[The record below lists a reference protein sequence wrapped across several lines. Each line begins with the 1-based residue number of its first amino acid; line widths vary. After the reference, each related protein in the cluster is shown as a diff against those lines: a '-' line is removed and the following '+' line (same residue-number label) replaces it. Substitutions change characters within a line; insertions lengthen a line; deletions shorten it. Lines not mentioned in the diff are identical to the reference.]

1 MRHPQKAAAKPEMT
15 PAKETPKHHVA
26 RLMLITRAR
35 KRAGQ
40 VSATNRDPNDHSP
53 LSAKFTTDR
62 PATKTAKL
70 GASATTGISSEN
82 RAMLIASKF
91 RRP

>member
-1 MRHPQKAAAKPEMT
+1 MRHPQKAAAMPEMT

-26 RLMLITRAR
+26 RLRLITRPR

-40 VSATNRDPNDHSP
+40 VSATSSDPKDHSP
-53 LSAKFTTDR
+53 FSAKFTRDR
-62 PATKTAKL
+62 PTTKTAKL

-82 RAMLIASKF
+82 SLC
-91 RRP
+91 

>member
-1 MRHPQKAAAKPEMT
+1 MRHPQKAAAMPEMP

-26 RLMLITRAR
+26 RLMLITRPR

-40 VSATNRDPNDHSP
+40 VSATSIDPNDHSP
-53 LSAKFTTDR
+53 FSAKFTRDR
-62 PATKTAKL
+62 PTTKTAKL

-82 RAMLIASKF
+82 RAMLIASKL